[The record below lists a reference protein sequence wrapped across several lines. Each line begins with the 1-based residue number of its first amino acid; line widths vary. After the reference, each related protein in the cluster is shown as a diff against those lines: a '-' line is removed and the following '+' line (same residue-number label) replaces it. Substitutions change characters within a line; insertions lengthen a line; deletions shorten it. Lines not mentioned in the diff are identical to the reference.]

1 MGTVSV
7 DVKSTI
13 VPTKH
18 TLVYEWDIYK
28 CRLCTNKLANKI
40 AIFF

>member
-1 MGTVSV
+1 MEQFRC
-7 DVKSTI
+7 KIHHCI